1 MATITVEEPYAED
14 TLAMDDNVVRDTP
27 FIVAGDGDYAGTD
40 GGGGQYS
47 YGHA

>member
-1 MATITVEEPYAED
+1 MATITVVEPLEEN
-14 TLAMDDNVVRDTP
+14 TLAMDDNVARDTP
-27 FIVAGDGDYAGTD
+27 YIVAGEGDYAGTD